1 MPQGGVEPDR
11 KRHRRGESTRSEIS
25 LRKRSQHGNF
35 EYLAAYIADLA
46 NPLTDEIRT
55 LLVDILHDKVKRPSH
70 APYFSMVDDA
80 KLMLTVLQTE
90 EILERYYHT
99 RRGKKI
105 KQGIRKEAI
114 KSVARRFGTSEST
127 VKRALQ
133 SRKPAWWDEVVDECT
148 KAAAQVDSED
158 SGQ

>member
-1 MPQGGVEPDR
+1 MMEAYLRITSCFITTVAR
-11 KRHRRGESTRSEIS
+11 K
-25 LRKRSQHGNF
+25 HGNF

-46 NPLTDEIRT
+46 NPLTDEICT